1 LQFALL
7 FTVSRKTDDLDDFCF
22 QMLVAFSVY
31 EMTFELRRKWGTGDG
46 DIGMG
51 QWVWVGD
58 GTIVVGMEW
67 GWGWY
72 RWGWR

>member
-1 LQFALL
+1 
-7 FTVSRKTDDLDDFCF
+7 
-22 QMLVAFSVY
+22 MLVAFSVY
-31 EMTFELRRKWGTGDG
+31 EMTFELRRKWGPADG

-51 QWVWVGD
+51 QRVWVGD
-58 GTIVVGMEW
+58 GTVVVGMEW